1 VQGGLSL
8 FIGLRRRYRMVKRY
22 REIAR
27 ILTRHG
33 FDYLLHQLGLADL
46 VALPRRTIG
55 RRPREVMKRSSPE
68 RLRLVLEELG
78 ATFIKLGQL
87 LSTRADL
94 LSAEYIEQLE
104 RLQDDVPPIPAAE
117 VRRVVERELGQPL
130 EALYARFDPEPLA
143 AASIAQVH
151 RAAMHDGT
159 DVVVKVQRPGVKEQI
174 HLDLLIML
182 DFARLAD
189 RHTPWGRMYNFTN
202 MAEEFREAIAEE
214 TDFRAEARH
223 ADAIRRNL
231 EGDPRVLV
239 PRVQWSHTSERVL
252 TLEYV
257 EGIKLSNLEALEAA
271 GMDRKRL
278 ARVLADILLKQ
289 MLVDG
294 IFHADPHPGNIS
306 VLPGERLALIDFGII
321 GRLSPENRD
330 NLGQIMLGMIRKNAD
345 MVMRSVLRS
354 GAVPDTVD
362 LNLLRRDIERLQQ
375 KYYDVPVNQINVS
388 ESMQDFLVLAY
399 RHRVRLPNEL
409 TMLIKSII
417 TADGLVQQLDP
428 EISVADVARPLGKR
442 LLAERY
448 SLKRLRRLW
457 GESLPEY
464 AQIAS
469 RVPFQLH
476 DVLEQLAR
484 GELRI
489 KQDNP
494 GLDRLG
500 GRISA
505 LANRL
510 VLAALVGILFLSSA
524 LFAYMD
530 YRFADSVSAADLTFF
545 SGLVLGAWLL
555 YKVLRSGCL

>member
-1 VQGGLSL
+1 ML
-8 FIGLRRRYRMVKRY
+8 FVGLRRRYRMVKRY

-46 VALPRRTIG
+46 IALPRRTIG

-278 ARVLADILLKQ
+278 ARVLADVLLKQ

-330 NLGQIMLGMIRKNAD
+330 NLGQIMLGMIRRNAD
-345 MVMRSVLRS
+345 MVVRSVLRS

-417 TADGLVQQLDP
+417 TADGLVRQLDP
-428 EISVADVARPLGKR
+428 EISVVDVARPLGKR

-448 SLKRLRRLW
+448 SIKRLRRLW

>member
-1 VQGGLSL
+1 M

>member
-1 VQGGLSL
+1 
-8 FIGLRRRYRMVKRY
+8 MVKRY

-33 FDYLLHQLGLADL
+33 FDYLLHQMGLADL
-46 VALPRRTIG
+46 IALPRRPSG
-55 RRPREVMKRSSPE
+55 RRPREALKRSTPK

-94 LSAEYIEQLE
+94 LSPEYIEQLE
-104 RLQDDVPPIPAAE
+104 RLQDAVPPIPAAE
-117 VRRVVERELGQPL
+117 VRWVVERELGQPL

-143 AASIAQVH
+143 AASVAQVH

-159 DVVVKVQRPGVKEQI
+159 NVVVKVQRPGVKEQI
-174 HLDLLIML
+174 YLDLLIML

-223 ADAIRRNL
+223 ADTIRRNL
-231 EGDPRVLV
+231 EGDPRVFV
-239 PRVQWSHTSERVL
+239 PRVQWSHTAERVL
-252 TLEYV
+252 TLEFV
-257 EGIKLSNLEALEAA
+257 DGIKLSNLEALEAA

-278 ARVLADILLKQ
+278 ARVLADVLLKQ

-294 IFHADPHPGNIS
+294 VFHADPHPGNIS

-321 GRLSPENRD
+321 GRLGPENRD
-330 NLGQIMLGMIRKNAD
+330 RLGQIMLGMIRKNAD
-345 MVMRSVLRS
+345 MVVRGVLRS

-362 LNLLRRDIERLQQ
+362 IILLRRDIERLQQ

-388 ESMQDFLVLAY
+388 ESMRDFLVLAY

-417 TADGLVQQLDP
+417 TADGLVRQLDP
-428 EISVADVARPLGKR
+428 EISVVEVARPLGRR

-448 SLKRLRRLW
+448 SVKRLRRLW
-457 GESLPEY
+457 GERLPEY

-469 RVPFQLH
+469 RMPFQLH

-489 KQDNP
+489 KQESP
-494 GLDRLG
+494 SVDRLA
-500 GRISA
+500 GRLSA
-505 LANRL
+505 ITNRL
-510 VLAALVGILFLSSA
+510 VLAALVGVLLLSSA
-524 LFAYMD
+524 LFAYID
-530 YRFADSVSAADLTFF
+530 YQFAGSVPAADVTFF
-545 SGLVLGAWLL
+545 AGVVLGAWLL
-555 YKVLRSGCL
+555 YKTIRSGRV

>member
-1 VQGGLSL
+1 M
-8 FIGLRRRYRMVKRY
+8 FIGLRRRFRMVKRY
-22 REIAR
+22 REITR

-46 VALPRRTIG
+46 IALPRRAGG
-55 RRPREVMKRSSPE
+55 RRPREVLKRSTPK

-94 LSAEYIEQLE
+94 LSPEYIEQLE

-117 VRRVVERELGQPL
+117 IRRVVERELGQPL

-143 AASIAQVH
+143 AASVAQVH

-214 TDFRAEARH
+214 TNFRAEARH
-223 ADAIRRNL
+223 ADTIRRNL
-231 EGDPRVLV
+231 EGDPRVFV
-239 PRVQWSHTSERVL
+239 PRVQWSHTAERVL
-252 TLEYV
+252 TLEFV

-278 ARVLADILLKQ
+278 ARVLADVLLKQ

-294 IFHADPHPGNIS
+294 VFHADPHPGNIS

-321 GRLSPENRD
+321 GRLGPENRD
-330 NLGQIMLGMIRKNAD
+330 RLGQIMLGMIRKNAD
-345 MVMRSVLRS
+345 MVVRGVLRS

-362 LNLLRRDIERLQQ
+362 INLLRRDIERLQQ

-388 ESMQDFLVLAY
+388 ESMRDFLVLAY

-417 TADGLVQQLDP
+417 TADGLVRQLDP
-428 EISVADVARPLGKR
+428 EISVVDVAQPLGRR

-448 SLKRLRRLW
+448 SAKRLRRLW
-457 GESLPEY
+457 GERLPEY

-469 RVPFQLH
+469 RMPFQLH

-489 KQDNP
+489 KQESP
-494 GLDRLG
+494 SVDRLA
-500 GRISA
+500 GRLSA
-505 LANRL
+505 ITNRL
-510 VLAALVGILFLSSA
+510 VLAALVGVLFMSSA
-524 LFAYMD
+524 LFAYID
-530 YRFADSVSAADLTFF
+530 YQFAGSVPAADVTFF
-545 SGLVLGAWLL
+545 AGVVLGAWLL
-555 YKVLRSGCL
+555 YKTLRSGQQ

>member
-1 VQGGLSL
+1 M
-8 FIGLRRRYRMVKRY
+8 FIGLRRRFRMVKRY

-33 FDYLLHQLGLADL
+33 FDYLLHQLGLAD
-46 VALPRRTIG
+46 VIALPRRAGG
-55 RRPREVMKRSSPE
+55 RRPREVLKRSTPE

-94 LSAEYIEQLE
+94 LSPEYIEQLE
-104 RLQDDVPPIPAAE
+104 RLQDAVPPIPAAE

-130 EALYARFDPEPLA
+130 EVLYARFDPEPLA
-143 AASIAQVH
+143 AASVAQVH

-223 ADAIRRNL
+223 ADTIRRNL
-231 EGDPRVLV
+231 EGDPRVFV
-239 PRVQWSHTSERVL
+239 PRVQWSHTAERVL

-257 EGIKLSNLEALEAA
+257 GGIKLSNLEALEAA

-278 ARVLADILLKQ
+278 ARVLADVLLKQ

-321 GRLSPENRD
+321 GRLGLENRD
-330 NLGQIMLGMIRKNAD
+330 RLGQIMLGMIRKNAD

-354 GAVPDTVD
+354 GAVPDSVD
-362 LNLLRRDIERLQQ
+362 INLLRRDIEQLQQ

-388 ESMQDFLVLAY
+388 ESMRDFLVLAY

-417 TADGLVQQLDP
+417 TADGLVRQLDP
-428 EISVADVARPLGKR
+428 EISVVDIARPLGRR

-448 SLKRLRRLW
+448 SVKRLQRLW
-457 GESLPEY
+457 GERLPEY

-489 KQDNP
+489 KQDSP
-494 GLDRLG
+494 SVDRLA
-500 GRISA
+500 GRLSA
-505 LANRL
+505 ITNRL
-510 VLAALVGILFLSSA
+510 VLAALVTVLFLSSA
-524 LFAYMD
+524 LFAYID
-530 YRFADSVSAADLTFF
+530 YQFAGSVPAADVTFF

-555 YKVLRSGCL
+555 YQILRSGRV

>member
-1 VQGGLSL
+1 MFV
-8 FIGLRRRYRMVKRY
+8 GLRRRYRMVRRY

-46 VALPRRTIG
+46 IALPRRTIG
-55 RRPREVMKRSSPE
+55 RRPREVLKRSTPE

-94 LSAEYIEQLE
+94 LSPEYIEQLE
-104 RLQDDVPPIPAAE
+104 RLQDDVPPIPGAE

-130 EALYARFDPEPLA
+130 DTLYARFDPEPLA

-182 DFARLAD
+182 DFAHLAD

-223 ADAIRRNL
+223 ADTIRRNL

-278 ARVLADILLKQ
+278 ARVLADVLLKQ
-289 MLVDG
+289 ILVDG

-399 RHRVRLPNEL
+399 RHRIRLPNEL

-428 EISVADVARPLGKR
+428 EISVADVAQPLGKR

-476 DVLEQLAR
+476 DVLEQLSR

-494 GLDRLG
+494 SVDRLG

-505 LANRL
+505 LTNRL

-545 SGLVLGAWLL
+545 AGVVLGAWLL
-555 YKVLRSGCL
+555 YKILRSGRM

>member
-1 VQGGLSL
+1 MQGGLSL